1 MQYLFFL
8 LTFKFLFFSFQNI
21 ISTIWSKVPVGN
33 QLTQGPVLGMK
44 NVPKYQ
50 ETRKNVQPVL
60 TSLGGVESGIVS
72 GNILPVVRTESEP
85 VRASSSDLQSY
96 LKDLLKVG
104 SNNRNPFTVGS
115 KIPESIPVSVP
126 VSVPVLISGGKDL
139 FQIFITFY

>member
-1 MQYLFFL
+1 M
-8 LTFKFLFFSFQNI
+8 
-21 ISTIWSKVPVGN
+21 
-33 QLTQGPVLGMK
+33 TQGPVLGMK
-44 NVPKYQ
+44 HVPKYQ

-126 VSVPVLISGGKDL
+126 VSVPVPIGGGKGL
-139 FQIFITFY
+139 FQILITFYSLLLLKIV